1 LAGSIRTLTIE
12 WPSALQLAN
21 GQRFL
26 VAVRAPDPNAPPIN
40 IVVNWRALLN
50 R

>member
-1 LAGSIRTLTIE
+1 MTTGDITVAH
-12 WPSALQLAN
+12 PASARLYRA
-21 GQRFL
+21 RFL
-26 VAVRAPDPNAPPIN
+26 VAVRGSDSNAPPIN